1 MNNIHLLP
9 FTPWHWLA
17 IAVLL
22 LIFEV
27 LVSGGFLLWIGISAL
42 IVSLCSW
49 LFALSWSLQMILFS
63 AFAVLTSFSW
73 WLYLQKRP
81 LKTDDPKLNRR
92 AEQYIGRH
100 FELIQPIKNG
110 RGKIHVDDSTW
121 TVMCNEALP
130 VGASVKIIRAE
141 GTILIG
147 EKVS

>member
-9 FTPWHWLA
+9 FTPWHWLG
-17 IAVLL
+17 IALLL

-49 LFALSWSLQMILFS
+49 LFPVSWTMQMMLFS
-63 AFAVLTSFSW
+63 AFAVITSFGW

-81 LKTDDPKLNRR
+81 LKSEDPKLNRR
-92 AEQYIGRH
+92 TEQYIGRT
-100 FELIQPIKNG
+100 FELIQPVKNG

-121 TVMCNEALP
+121 TVKCDEDLP
-130 VGASVKIIRAE
+130 LGTTVKIIRAE

-147 EKVS
+147 EKN